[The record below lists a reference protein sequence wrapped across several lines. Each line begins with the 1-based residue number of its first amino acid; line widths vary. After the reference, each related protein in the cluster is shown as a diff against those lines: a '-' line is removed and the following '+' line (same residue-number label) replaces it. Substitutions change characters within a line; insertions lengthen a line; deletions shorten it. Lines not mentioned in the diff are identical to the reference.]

1 ELNKKKPDKINVI
14 GVNNPPVVDETSGEY
29 NVEKEYE
36 EMPLDFTENLSELE
50 EIIYGRIVQKVGT
63 TRYWET
69 WSKDVAKI
77 AQQHIT
83 RINALIDSEPAT
95 AEIFKDFIKSLR
107 YNINDAI
114 SEEQAIEM
122 LAQHMITKPV
132 FDALFE
138 EESFALNNP
147 VSQSMNSMVSRLE

>member
-1 ELNKKKPDKINVI
+1 
-14 GVNNPPVVDETSGEY
+14 
-29 NVEKEYE
+29 
-36 EMPLDFTENLSELE
+36 
-50 EIIYGRIVQKVGT
+50 
-63 TRYWET
+63 WET

-83 RINALIDSEPAT
+83 RINALLKSEPAT
-95 AEIFKDFIKSLR
+95 ARIFEKFLKSLR
-107 YNINDAI
+107 YNINDSI
-114 SEEQAIEM
+114 TQNGAIEM

-147 VSQSMNSMVSRLE
+147 VSQSMNEMVQKLEELGFNKDTEELKGRSEERRVGKGIRFGWETYDARKRE